1 MIFRMWKNFINKE
14 ATAAA
19 AVEAQKTNKEE
30 TLMIR
35 TNWTTA
41 TTNYQE
47 ALLAL
52 QACKGSCRTCW
63 LELRENGDQDF
74 PIKIVNPVLNDP
86 FAWEFSYGTYMN
98 PELLL
103 RHNFLNDTERD
114 LTYNWIAGFGNPVAI
129 ELYRKNRELTEGLN
143 AGIGTCFPIR
153 IADAQKYRDTF
164 VGDGYVYPYPEKGGC
179 MVAFWK
185 PKKRIPAYVPDQTI
199 GKVFIICT
207 DVEGDVISEID
218 SLERT
223 AKTLEEYAQYLRTK

>member
-1 MIFRMWKNFINKE
+1 
-14 ATAAA
+14 
-19 AVEAQKTNKEE
+19 
-30 TLMIR
+30 MIR

-114 LTYNWIAGFGNPVAI
+114 LTYNWIARLWKSGCDRVVSKEPRI
-129 ELYRKNRELTEGLN
+129 NRRVKCRYWYMLSYSY
-143 AGIGTCFPIR
+143 C
-153 IADAQKYRDTF
+153 
-164 VGDGYVYPYPEKGGC
+164 GC
-179 MVAFWK
+179 A
-185 PKKRIPAYVPDQTI
+185 
-199 GKVFIICT
+199 KV
-207 DVEGDVISEID
+207 S
-218 SLERT
+218 
-223 AKTLEEYAQYLRTK
+223 

>member
-1 MIFRMWKNFINKE
+1 M
-14 ATAAA
+14 
-19 AVEAQKTNKEE
+19 
-30 TLMIR
+30 
-35 TNWTTA
+35 
-41 TTNYQE
+41 
-47 ALLAL
+47 
-52 QACKGSCRTCW
+52 
-63 LELRENGDQDF
+63 ELRENGDQDF
-74 PIKIVNPVLNDP
+74 PIKIVNPALNDP
-86 FAWEFSYGTYMN
+86 FAWESSYGTYMN
-98 PELLL
+98 PESLL

-179 MVAFWK
+179 MVNFWK

-199 GKVFIICT
+199 GKVFTVCT

-223 AKTLEEYAQYLRTK
+223 AKTLMEYAQYLREKQ

>member
-1 MIFRMWKNFINKE
+1 
-14 ATAAA
+14 
-19 AVEAQKTNKEE
+19 
-30 TLMIR
+30 MIR

-74 PIKIVNPVLNDP
+74 PIKIVNPALNDP

-98 PELLL
+98 PESLL

-143 AGIGTCFPIR
+143 AGIDTCFPIR
-153 IADAQKYRDTF
+153 IADARSIVIRLSAMVCISLSGKRRLYGQFLET
-164 VGDGYVYPYPEKGGC
+164 EKEDSGLC
-179 MVAFWK
+179 T
-185 PKKRIPAYVPDQTI
+185 DQTI
-199 GKVFIICT
+199 GKVFTVCT

-223 AKTLEEYAQYLRTK
+223 AKTLME

>member
-1 MIFRMWKNFINKE
+1 
-14 ATAAA
+14 
-19 AVEAQKTNKEE
+19 
-30 TLMIR
+30 MIR

-74 PIKIVNPVLNDP
+74 PIKIVNPVLND
-86 FAWEFSYGTYMN
+86 
-98 PELLL
+98 
-103 RHNFLNDTERD
+103 
-114 LTYNWIAGFGNPVAI
+114 PVAI

-199 GKVFIICT
+199 GKVFTVCT

>member
-1 MIFRMWKNFINKE
+1 MTFHMWKNFINKE
-14 ATAAA
+14 TTAAA
-19 AVEAQKTNKEE
+19 AAETQKTNEE
-30 TLMIR
+30 EALMIR

-86 FAWEFSYGTYMN
+86 FAWEFSYGTYMS

-103 RHNFLNDTERD
+103 GHNFLNDTERD

-153 IADAQKYRDTF
+153 IADAQKY
-164 VGDGYVYPYPEKGGC
+164 PYPGKGGC
-179 MVAFWK
+179 MVDFWK

-199 GKVFIICT
+199 GKVFTVCT

-223 AKTLEEYAQYLRTK
+223 AKTLMEYAQYLRTK